1 MKNQILKILLGVIT
15 SVIIIGLLF
24 YFFLFLN
31 PLGIYQS
38 NTLRWI
44 PIFIVGVSFYCS
56 GLINK
61 NTTIKLLPILSIPL
75 IPFKLFNF
83 TYFPFIIPLCIVAA
97 LAIVLTNKQLNL
109 KYRKYAFIPI
119 VGIFLYFLFS
129 QPLIIEKKDFGYDEN
144 GELTNALV
152 LWDFSKKTD
161 LILPN
166 HNLIDIEN
174 NDFNMKKISGKT
186 HFVTFWA
193 TWCPPCMR
201 NKPELEEFKK
211 SLSNN
216 SEIEFIDISFDGDR
230 KDKWLQYIAEK
241 RPMGIQLLSEDEQ
254 ITSRELNLAG
264 IPMYFIVKPNGTY
277 KKYES
282 FAVAKQML
290 KKNTNNLAIQKS
302 KSIKKLDTF
311 FNLIA
316 SSNKGMGSISFFQ
329 DSEEIYQ
336 KTIGF
341 SNIENQIKANK
352 NTKHRIGS
360 ITKTFTATIIM
371 QMVEEGRLNLK
382 TKLNTFFPNIPNAST
397 ITIESML
404 RHRSGLYNIT
414 EKKDFASWM
423 ENPQTQ
429 EQMLN
434 RIIKNG
440 TIFNVNEKR
449 EYSNTNYILL
459 SYIAEKI
466 DKKSFNSILQSRI
479 IKPCNLQNTHFGEKI
494 EIKKNEASSYVMES
508 EWKLATETDM
518 TVPMGA
524 GGIISTPT
532 DINIFYDQL
541 FNGTLVSDK
550 SRSAMTAIIDGWGM
564 GLSQFPFPNKLAYG
578 HPGSIDGFSSIAV
591 YFPGERLGV
600 TYITNAEDLPLRN
613 IFFTALNIYF
623 DDKFEIPK
631 F

>member
-1 MKNQILKILLGVIT
+1 MKNQILKILLGVVT

-61 NTTIKLLPILSIPL
+61 NTTIKLLPILFIPV

-97 LAIVLTNKQLNL
+97 LAIALTNKQLNL
-109 KYRKYAFIPI
+109 KHREYAFIPI

-254 ITSRELNLAG
+254 ITSRKLNLAG

-282 FAVAKQML
+282 FATAKQML
-290 KKNTNNLAIQKS
+290 KKNTGNEAIPKN
-302 KSIKKLDTF
+302 KNIKKLDTLF
-311 FNLIA
+311 SLIA
-316 SSNKGMGSISFFQ
+316 SNNKGMGSISFFQ
-329 DSEEIYQ
+329 GSEEIYQ

-341 SNIENQIKANK
+341 SNLEKQVKSNK
-352 NTKHRIGS
+352 RTKYRIGS
-360 ITKTFTATIIM
+360 ITKTFTATIMM
-371 QMVEEGRLNLK
+371 QLIEEGKISLE
-382 TKLNTFFPNIPNAST
+382 TKLATFFPEVTNASN
-397 ITIESML
+397 ITIESLL
-404 RHRSGLYNIT
+404 RHRSGLYDVTNQD
-414 EKKDFASWM
+414 DFANWM
-423 ENPQTQ
+423 EKPQTKQ
-429 EQMLN
+429 QMLH

-440 TIFNVNEKR
+440 INYNVNEHR

-459 SYIAEKI
+459 SYILEKI
-466 DKKSFNSILQSRI
+466 ERKTFDEILRSRI
-479 IKPCNLQNTHFGEKI
+479 IQPCDLKDTNFGGKI
-494 EIKKNEASSYVMES
+494 KTENNQAFSYSMES

-518 TVPMGA
+518 SVPMGA

-532 DINIFYDQL
+532 DLNLFYDHL

-550 SRSAMTAIIDGWGM
+550 SRNAMTDIIDGWGM
-564 GLSQFPFPNKLAYG
+564 GFSQFPFPNKLAYG
-578 HPGSIDGFSSIAV
+578 HPGSIDGFSSITV
-591 YFPGERLGV
+591 YFPEEKLGV
-600 TYITNAEDLPLRN
+600 TYITNAEDLPLRH
-613 IFFTALNIYF
+613 IFFTTLNIYF

>member
-1 MKNQILKILLGVIT
+1 MKNQILKILLGIIT
-15 SVIIIGLLF
+15 SAAIIGLLF

-31 PLGIYQS
+31 PFGIYQS

-44 PIFIVGVSFYCS
+44 PIFIVGISFYAS

-61 NTTIKLLPILSIPL
+61 NTSIKLLPILFIPVIL
-75 IPFKLFNF
+75 FKPFNF
-83 TYFPFIIPLCIVAA
+83 AYFPFIIPLCIVAA
-97 LAIVLTNKQLNL
+97 LAIVLTHKKLTL
-109 KYRKYAFIPI
+109 KYGKYAIISI

-129 QPLIIEKKDFGYDEN
+129 QSLIIEKEGFGYDEN

-152 LWDFSKKTD
+152 LWNFSKKTD

-166 HNLIDIEN
+166 HILIDKEN
-174 NDFNMKKISGKT
+174 DDFNMKNISDKT

-193 TWCPPCMR
+193 TWCAPCMK

-216 SEIEFIDISFDGDR
+216 SEVEFIDISFDSDR
-230 KDKWLQYIAEK
+230 KDIWLQYITEK
-241 RPMGIQLLSEDEQ
+241 RPMGLQLFSKNQ
-254 ITSRELNLAG
+254 QVTSRELNFAG
-264 IPMYFIVKPNGTY
+264 IPMHFIVKPNGTY
-277 KKYES
+277 KEYES
-282 FAVAKQML
+282 FAIAKQML
-290 KKNTNNLAIQKS
+290 KKITGNEAIQKS
-302 KSIKKLDTF
+302 KNIKKLDTF
-311 FNLIA
+311 FSLIA
-316 SSNKGMGSISFFQ
+316 SNNKGMGSISFFQ

-341 SNIENQIKANK
+341 SNIKNQIKSNK
-352 NTKHRIGS
+352 RTKYRIGS
-360 ITKTFTATIIM
+360 ITKTFTATILM
-371 QMVEEGRLNLK
+371 QLVDEDKLSLD
-382 TKLNTFFPNIPNAST
+382 TKLATFFPEIPNASN
-397 ITIESML
+397 ITIESLL
-404 RHRSGLYNIT
+404 RHRSGLYDVANQ
-414 EKKDFASWM
+414 EDFTNWM
-423 ENPQTQ
+423 EKPQTK
-429 EQMLN
+429 EQMLY

-440 TIFNVNEKR
+440 INFNVNEQR

-459 SYIAEKI
+459 SYILEKI
-466 DKKSFNSILQSRI
+466 EGKTFDEILQSRI
-479 IKPCNLQNTHFGEKI
+479 VEPCDLKDTYFGGKIKTENNQAF
-494 EIKKNEASSYVMES
+494 SYSMES

-518 TVPMGA
+518 SIPMGA

-532 DINIFYDQL
+532 DLNLFYDQL

-550 SRSAMTAIIDGWGM
+550 SRHAMTDIIDGWGM

-591 YFPGERLGV
+591 YFPEERLGV

-613 IFFTALNIYF
+613 IFFTALNAYF
-623 DDKFEIPK
+623 DDTFEIQN

>member
-1 MKNQILKILLGVIT
+1 M
-15 SVIIIGLLF
+15 
-24 YFFLFLN
+24 
-31 PLGIYQS
+31 
-38 NTLRWI
+38 
-44 PIFIVGVSFYCS
+44 
-56 GLINK
+56 
-61 NTTIKLLPILSIPL
+61 
-75 IPFKLFNF
+75 
-83 TYFPFIIPLCIVAA
+83 
-97 LAIVLTNKQLNL
+97 
-109 KYRKYAFIPI
+109 
-119 VGIFLYFLFS
+119 
-129 QPLIIEKKDFGYDEN
+129 
-144 GELTNALV
+144 

-216 SEIEFIDISFDGDR
+216 SEIEFIDISFDGHQ

-241 RPMGIQLLSEDEQ
+241 RPMGMQLLSEDEQ
-254 ITSRELNLAG
+254 ITSRKLNLAG
-264 IPMYFIVKPNGTY
+264 IPMYFIVKPDGTY
-277 KKYES
+277 KRYES
-282 FAVAKQML
+282 FPVAKQML
-290 KKNTNNLAIQKS
+290 KKNTNNLSIQKS

-341 SNIENQIKANK
+341 SNIKNQIKANK
-352 NTKHRIGS
+352 RTKYRIGS
-360 ITKTFTATIIM
+360 ITKTFTATMIM
-371 QMVEEGRLNLK
+371 QLIDEGKLSLK
-382 TKLNTFFPNIPNAST
+382 TKLATFFPEVTNASN
-397 ITIESML
+397 ITIESLL
-404 RHRSGLYNIT
+404 RHRSGLYDVTNQD
-414 EKKDFASWM
+414 DFANWM
-423 ENPQTQ
+423 EKPQTK
-429 EQMLN
+429 EQMLY

-440 TIFNVNEKR
+440 INFNVDEHR

-459 SYIAEKI
+459 SYI
-466 DKKSFNSILQSRI
+466 L
-479 IKPCNLQNTHFGEKI
+479 EKI
-494 EIKKNEASSYVMES
+494 ERNTFDEILRSRILEPCDLKDTYFGGKIKTENNQAFSYSMES

-518 TVPMGA
+518 SVPMGA

-532 DINIFYDQL
+532 DLNLFYDHL

-550 SRSAMTAIIDGWGM
+550 SRNAMTDIIDGWGI
-564 GLSQFPFPNKLAYG
+564 GLSKFPFPNKLVYG
-578 HPGSIDGFSSIAV
+578 HPGNIDGFSSITV
-591 YFPGERLGV
+591 YFPEERLGV

-613 IFFTALNIYF
+613 IFFTALNAYF
-623 DDKFEIPK
+623 DDNFEIQN